1 MALLPET
8 RLIVDQVEQITER
21 PIRFAEDAAL
31 AVIANLRIARS
42 GAQEHVL
49 TLRPGGESLDYVVA
63 YQCGYVLRLYETP
76 PDQRFDFAA
85 SPSDAADRMAPLLKA
100 MLASGDAAPDL
111 PAVAE
116 RMSHWLLLTLR
127 SLPVGLRIDR
137 WIYDTY
143 PALRE
148 QQAASLTRQQEEN
161 AGHIRWRAGKVRFP
175 DHPVAEMARAD
186 QTRMAHDVLR
196 SRTTGLRMDVVTYI
210 VDALRRFAAMNQQD
224 VGKMTLEIAKLGESG
239 LEINDPR
246 QRYRIKSAPGEE
258 FTGLQ
263 LISMMHVGVR
273 QFQRDADT
281 GADFDAEYA
290 MALSMSGEGKAGA
303 A

>member
-1 MALLPET
+1 MALLPDT

-31 AVIANLRIARS
+31 PVIANLRIARS

-137 WIYDTY
+137 WIFDTY

-175 DHPVAEMARAD
+175 PQFLAIDAVHALFTDRLLG
-186 QTRMAHDVLR
+186 TRYFATPYQAV
-196 SRTTGLRMDVVTYI
+196 GVVNDGMRLLNI
-210 VDALRRFAAMNQQD
+210 VDELPADPKADRALVEAWGTA
-224 VGKMTLEIAKLGESG
+224 LGIRDWFNW
-239 LEINDPR
+239 LP
-246 QRYRIKSAPGEE
+246 
-258 FTGLQ
+258 
-263 LISMMHVGVR
+263 
-273 QFQRDADT
+273 FQR
-281 GADFDAEYA
+281 
-290 MALSMSGEGKAGA
+290 
-303 A
+303 